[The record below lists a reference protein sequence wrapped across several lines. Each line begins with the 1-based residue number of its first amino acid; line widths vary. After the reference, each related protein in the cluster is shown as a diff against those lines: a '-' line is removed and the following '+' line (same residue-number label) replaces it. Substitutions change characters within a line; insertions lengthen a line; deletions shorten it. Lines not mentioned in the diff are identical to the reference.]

1 MAATDHTLEPPLDE
15 LKAESLLRRPISR
28 KLRAFG
34 TTFLLLLPGVGWLA
48 VFVLVPLGFTVVL
61 SFWKSTIF
69 GTSPD
74 FQFGNYEQII
84 ATPLYRELLLKTL
97 RIAVATTLI
106 SLAVSYPI
114 AYFLSLQPTGRKVV
128 LALLL
133 FLPFW
138 TSYVVRTFVWLPI
151 LGTTGAINQLLLWL
165 GVIDQP
171 IGWLLYN
178 EGTVYLGLVY
188 VYTLFMTLP
197 IFLSIEKIDPRL
209 IEAASDLGAR
219 PLWVFLR
226 IILPLSWPGVL
237 SGSIMVFLLSMSA
250 YVTPQLLGGP
260 SGIMFSNMIAAQ
272 FLSNNNW
279 AQGAALSVVL
289 SVLVLLLL
297 AGAGRWIGLQQVFMG
312 GRS

>member
-1 MAATDHTLEPPLDE
+1 VVDQAIERPP
-15 LKAESLLRRPISR
+15 AEWRNRRTVLRRGR
-28 KLRAFG
+28 RLRSHWA
-34 TTFLLLLPGVGWLA
+34 TLLLLSPGLAWLA
-48 VFVLVPLGFTVVL
+48 LFVLVPLGFTVML

-84 ATPLYRELLLKTL
+84 AQPLYRDLLLKTL
-97 RIAVATTLI
+97 RISLITTLI
-106 SLAVSYPI
+106 SLVVSYPI
-114 AYFLSLQPTGRKVV
+114 AYFLSIQPTIRKVV

-151 LGTTGAINQLLLWL
+151 LGTTGAVNQFLMWL
-165 GVIDQP
+165 GFIDQP
-171 IGWLLYN
+171 LEWMLYN
-178 EGTVYLGLVY
+178 EGSVYLGLVY

-209 IEAASDLGAR
+209 IEAAADLGAQ
-219 PLWVFLR
+219 PMWIFLR

-237 SGSIMVFLLSMSA
+237 SGCIMVFLLSMAA

-272 FLSNNNW
+272 FLANNNW
-279 AQGAALSVVL
+279 ALGAALSVVL
-289 SVLVLLLL
+289 SVIVLLLL
-297 AGAGRWIGLQQVFMG
+297 AAAGRWIGVQQVFVG

>member
-1 MAATDHTLEPPLDE
+1 MTVDKTLEPMPIAPE
-15 LKAESLLRRPISR
+15 RGFSLAGTTR
-28 KLRAFG
+28 KLRRLV
-34 TTFLLLLPGVGWLA
+34 TTLLLLSPGLGWLA
-48 VFVLVPLGFTVVL
+48 VFVLVPLGFTIVL

-74 FQFGNYEQII
+74 FQFGNYEQIL
-84 ATPLYRELLLKTL
+84 ATPLYRDLLLKTL
-97 RIAVATTLI
+97 RIALVTTVI
-106 SLAVSYPI
+106 SLVVSYPI
-114 AYFLSLQPTGRKVV
+114 AYFLSIQPTIRKVA

-151 LGTTGAINQLLLWL
+151 LGTTGAINQFLIWL
-165 GVIDQP
+165 GLIDHP
-171 IGWLLYN
+171 IAWLLYN

-209 IEAASDLGAR
+209 IEAASDLGAP

-279 AQGAALSVVL
+279 AQGAALSVAL
-289 SVLVLLLL
+289 SAVVLLLL
-297 AGAGRWIGLQQVFMG
+297 AGAGRWIGVQQVFVG
-312 GRS
+312 GRG

>member
-1 MAATDHTLEPPLDE
+1 
-15 LKAESLLRRPISR
+15 
-28 KLRAFG
+28 
-34 TTFLLLLPGVGWLA
+34 
-48 VFVLVPLGFTVVL
+48 VLIPLGFTVVL

-74 FQFGNYEQII
+74 FQFGNYEQIV

-151 LGTTGAINQLLLWL
+151 LGTTGAINQLLLLL
-165 GVIDQP
+165 GLIDEP

-197 IFLSIEKIDPRL
+197 IFLSIEQIDPRL

-219 PLWVFLR
+219 PLWIFLR

-289 SVLVLLLL
+289 SALVLLLL
-297 AGAGRWIGLQQVFMG
+297 AGAGRWIGVQQVFMG

>member
-1 MAATDHTLEPPLDE
+1 
-15 LKAESLLRRPISR
+15 
-28 KLRAFG
+28 
-34 TTFLLLLPGVGWLA
+34 
-48 VFVLVPLGFTVVL
+48 VL

-114 AYFLSLQPTGRKVV
+114 AYFLYLQPTGRKVV

-297 AGAGRWIGLQQVFMG
+297 AAAGRWIGLQQVFMG

>member
-1 MAATDHTLEPPLDE
+1 VVVVHQALEQIDSAAERGFLRIETVQ
-15 LKAESLLRRPISR
+15 KLRR
-28 KLRAFG
+28 LG
-34 TTFLLLLPGVGWLA
+34 TTLLLLSPGLGWLA
-48 VFVLVPLGFTVVL
+48 VFVLLPLGFTVAL

-74 FQFGNYEQII
+74 FQFGNYELIV
-84 ATPLYRELLLKTL
+84 ATPLYRNLLLKTL
-97 RIAVATTLI
+97 HIALVTTLI
-106 SLAVSYPI
+106 SLVASYPI
-114 AYFLSLQPTGRKVV
+114 AYFLSIQTTFRKVV

-151 LGTTGAINQLLLWL
+151 LGTTGAINQFLLWL
-165 GVIDQP
+165 GLIDKP

-178 EGTVYLGLVY
+178 EGSVYLGLVY
-188 VYTLFMTLP
+188 VFTLFMTLP
-197 IFLSIEKIDPRL
+197 IFLSIEKVDPRL

-219 PLWVFLR
+219 PFWIFFR
-226 IILPLSWPGVL
+226 IILPLTWPGVL

-279 AQGAALSVVL
+279 AQGAALSVTL
-289 SVLVLLLL
+289 SAVVLLLL
-297 AGAGRWIGLQQVFMG
+297 AGAGRWIGIQQVFMG
-312 GRS
+312 GRG